1 MGVGWRHHSRRVLVL
16 VVATAVALVLADE
29 CQGRHGATADKRD
42 LCLVMR
48 PGATPSGLTVGLQPD
63 LVEEDDTEARPGLGQ
78 RLKRAAWEMAAGV
91 VGGLIALAGGLLW
104 AQAPT

>member
-1 MGVGWRHHSRRVLVL
+1 MNMGVGWRHHSRRVLVL

-48 PGATPSGLTVGLQPD
+48 PGREPAGLTVGVPPD
-63 LVEEDDTEARPGLGQ
+63 LVVQEDGGQ
-78 RLKRAAWEMAAGV
+78 I
-91 VGGLIALAGGLLW
+91 LIM
-104 AQAPT
+104 T